1 MADIGDTKTIREI
14 TVFSWVISVY
24 VCPVIGV
31 LGSLEACTVG
41 STGDSGLPDDAGRAG
56 EFAGRDWVDA
66 VKRRRPQRSQSE
78 IFLLKVGQ
86 FVFSD

>member
-31 LGSLEACTVG
+31 LGFLETCTVG
-41 STGDSGLPDDAGRAG
+41 STGDSGLPDE

-66 VKRRRPQRSQSE
+66 VKRRRRRPQRSQFE